1 MPSASP
7 PNSDIAQ
14 RGRHFAFVPEPE
26 VATQETVKSKSRP
39 KVSPKYKWSQFRRP
53 STAKKAPIL
62 GSVLSYSSAT
72 LGRAVDV
79 SPGIQTRAAHS
90 LKRCICCRET
100 CVPLCMVASQVNH
113 LRPAKPSLRR
123 TLLWRSTLESTSRHH
138 TKLRGCDSALL
149 GPTDVCAL
157 WRDRSGRECESLK
170 FTGDMVRPGV
180 PRSPSLNRNNPF

>member
-1 MPSASP
+1 MSGLP
-7 PNSDIAQ
+7 PIATELPTS
-14 RGRHFAFVPEPE
+14 RHGRKVPEPE

-53 STAKKAPIL
+53 SRAKKAPIL

-79 SPGIQTRAAHS
+79 SLGIQTRAAHS

-113 LRPAKPSLRR
+113 QRPAKPSLRR

-149 GPTDVCAL
+149 GPTDACAL

-170 FTGDMVRPGV
+170 FTGDMYGEA
-180 PRSPSLNRNNPF
+180 RSA